1 MTDRSVINYLK
12 QHQDEYKITYTN
24 NISSEGGKTV
34 RGFKNINVLI
44 RNGQRRYEVGQ
55 KARERVAD
63 LFDWHRMADILERE
77 YIHGLRL
84 KGVLPPEENH
94 TVKIK

>member
-34 RGFKNINVLI
+34 RGFKNNNVLI
-44 RNGQRRYEVGQ
+44 RPDRS
-55 KARERVAD
+55 
-63 LFDWHRMADILERE
+63 
-77 YIHGLRL
+77 
-84 KGVLPPEENH
+84 
-94 TVKIK
+94 